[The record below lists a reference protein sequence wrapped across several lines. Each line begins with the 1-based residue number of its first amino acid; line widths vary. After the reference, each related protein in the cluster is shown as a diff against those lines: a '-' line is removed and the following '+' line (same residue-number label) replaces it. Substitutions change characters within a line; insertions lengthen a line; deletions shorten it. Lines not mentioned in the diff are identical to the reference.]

1 MAKENIYGFQSA
13 DVARKLSAFASQ
25 LGGSKTGSTSQGF
38 NTGGFTVLFGEA
50 TSTITAASGNNLGSG
65 TVKVET
71 WDVNA
76 GTVTRSQPSDAQSLT
91 VYNTEEI
98 ELSTGDP
105 VLVFKVASSLVVLP
119 MPSVTSA
126 GGTGYGTL
134 SSALAGTDAT
144 ASVTLDASSP
154 LDPSASISAT
164 NWCGMDG
171 SSGAKCI
178 VSKQGSEYILIQLAC
193 P

>member
-25 LGGSKTGSTSQGF
+25 LGGSKAGSTSQGF

-50 TSTITAASGNNLGSG
+50 TSTITAASGDDLGSG

-91 VYNTEEI
+91 VYNTEESSI
-98 ELSTGDP
+98 ASGTP
-105 VLVFKVASSLVVLP
+105 VLVFKVASSLIVME
-119 MPSVTSA
+119 MPGST
-126 GGTGYGTL
+126 GTGYGTL
-134 SSALAGTDAT
+134 SSALATTDAT
-144 ASVTLDASSP
+144 ASITLDASSP
-154 LDPSASISAT
+154 INPGGSITAT
-164 NWCGMDG
+164 NWCDMEG
-171 SSGAKCI
+171 SSGALCI